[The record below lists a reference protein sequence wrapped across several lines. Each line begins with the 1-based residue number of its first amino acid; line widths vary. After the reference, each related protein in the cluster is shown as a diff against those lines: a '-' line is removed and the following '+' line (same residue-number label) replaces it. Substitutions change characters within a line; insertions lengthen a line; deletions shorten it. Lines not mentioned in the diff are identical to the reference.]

1 MTGGYTVIKHT
12 FSHLKHEK
20 NSTFMITNGKVVS
33 SNLASSKLHNGNGVK
48 AIQSHLTQLGVY
60 PIKEI

>member
-1 MTGGYTVIKHT
+1 
-12 FSHLKHEK
+12 
-20 NSTFMITNGKVVS
+20 MITNGKVVS

-48 AIQSHLTQLGVY
+48 AIQSHLTQLGVN